1 MNNRQLARLLLLRMA
16 TREALML
23 LLTVV
28 AVALAAVAS
37 LKSPTVQADP
47 VAVRLLKSIPG
58 LIFGVLVVACPVL
71 VVRLIA
77 SDRASGW
84 TAAVF
89 AARGSAVTYIVML
102 VAGVTGSAAA
112 VHAGASSAFHLGAGD
127 FSMDVTARTATG
139 ILGLGALSMYAA
151 LLSVLLY
158 DPARTTLAMLVL
170 WLGPLGLAFWLV
182 VMKGLPEPPTW
193 LRVLLAMVPP
203 VRQSQHLTTALFQGA
218 YVALVSSLVVALAPR
233 RLPVWR

>member
-1 MNNRQLARLLLLRMA
+1 MNNRQLARLLLLRTA
-16 TREALML
+16 NREAMML

-28 AVALAAVAS
+28 AIALAAGSA

-47 VAVRLLKSIPG
+47 VTVRLLVGIPG
-58 LIFGVLVVACPVL
+58 LIFGGLVVACPVL

-102 VAGVTGSAAA
+102 VAGITGFAAA
-112 VHAGASSAFHLGAGD
+112 VHAGASSAFRLGAGD
-127 FSMDVTARTATG
+127 FGMDATARAVSG

-151 LLSVLLY
+151 LLSILLY
-158 DPARTTLAMLVL
+158 DPARTTFAMLVL

-193 LRVLLAMVPP
+193 LRVLLATVPP
-203 VRQSQHLTTALFQGA
+203 VRPSPHLTTALFQGA
-218 YVALVSSLVVALAPR
+218 YVALVSALVVAFAPR